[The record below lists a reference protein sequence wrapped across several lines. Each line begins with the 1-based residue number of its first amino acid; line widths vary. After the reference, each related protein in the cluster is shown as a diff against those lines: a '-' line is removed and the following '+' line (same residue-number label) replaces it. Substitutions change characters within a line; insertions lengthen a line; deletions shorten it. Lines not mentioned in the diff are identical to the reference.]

1 MTDFL
6 FALNS
11 CQALV
16 LKDGSCV
23 PLAITMMVAALM
35 LLMLV
40 MMMVM
45 VCSFA
50 HILAVF
56 GVLVI
61 MACKGKEK
69 ESESQVFSM
78 KKSNLLQIFGSVKKY
93 SYLCTS
99 FKSKEI

>member
-40 MMMVM
+40 MMVM

>member
-11 CQALV
+11 CQTLV

-45 VCSFA
+45 MCSFA

-56 GVLVI
+56 GCLLLWRAKVR
-61 MACKGKEK
+61 
-69 ESESQVFSM
+69 
-78 KKSNLLQIFGSVKKY
+78 KKNRNRKY
-93 SYLCTS
+93 
-99 FKSKEI
+99 FQ

>member
-11 CQALV
+11 CQTLV

-40 MMMVM
+40 MMVM

-56 GVLVI
+56 GVLVV

>member
-45 VCSFA
+45 MCSFA

-69 ESESQVFSM
+69 ES
-78 KKSNLLQIFGSVKKY
+78 
-93 SYLCTS
+93 
-99 FKSKEI
+99 